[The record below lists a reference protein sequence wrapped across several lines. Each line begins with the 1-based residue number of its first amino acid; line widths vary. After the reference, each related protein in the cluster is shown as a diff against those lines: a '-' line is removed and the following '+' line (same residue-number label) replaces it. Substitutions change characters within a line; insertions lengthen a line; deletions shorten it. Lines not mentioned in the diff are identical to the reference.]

1 MIDKKSVTENF
12 LTRNIVADV
21 KQISN
26 NSGMKYTKK
35 HGRNPNISGGEIISE
50 SKHLKGQSDPPV
62 CDVTFFNQKEVS
74 SIPQSMM

>member
-21 KQISN
+21 TQISN

-35 HGRNPNISGGEIISE
+35 HGRNPNNSGGEIISE
-50 SKHLKGQSDPPV
+50 SKHLKGQLGPPSVTKNV
-62 CDVTFFNQKEVS
+62 CVS
-74 SIPQSMM
+74 RKMITSLTGL

>member
-35 HGRNPNISGGEIISE
+35 HGRNPNISGGEIILARCE
-50 SKHLKGQSDPPV
+50 TLR
-62 CDVTFFNQKEVS
+62 E
-74 SIPQSMM
+74 PQNEPAQ